1 MLWKLI
7 TGSDISHI
15 EGLIPHK
22 YGSSAVEIPGARSLI
37 SSIPT
42 STPWSIV
49 TSGTRPL
56 VTGWLSV
63 LKLPSPE
70 NLVVAE
76 DVENGKPDP
85 TCYLMGLQKL
95 GMEGRADEV
104 LVLEDSPAGIRAGK
118 NAGCKVLAVV
128 TSHTPQQ
135 VVDAG
140 ADWVVRDLAS
150 VRVVG
155 AGAQAQG
162 VTIEIKDGLLDS
174 FMKSSSSGT

>member
-1 MLWKLI
+1 M
-7 TGSDISHI
+7 

-22 YGSSAVEIPGARSLI
+22 YGSSAIEIPGARSLI
-37 SSIPT
+37 SSIPRP
-42 STPWSIV
+42 TPWAIV

-63 LKLPSPE
+63 LKLPCPE

-76 DVENGKPDP
+76 DVKDGKPDP

-118 NAGCKVLAVV
+118 TAGCKVLAVV

-140 ADWVVRDLAS
+140 ADWVVRDLTS
-150 VRVVG
+150 VKVVG
-155 AGAQAQG
+155 NAPQARG
-162 VTIEIKDGLLDS
+162 VTLEIKDALLDQL
-174 FMKSSSSGT
+174 MKNSSSSAT

>member
-1 MLWKLI
+1 M
-7 TGSDISHI
+7 
-15 EGLIPHK
+15 EGLIPQQ
-22 YGSSAVEIPGARSLI
+22 YGSSAVEIPGARDLI
-37 SSIPT
+37 SSIPV
-42 STPWSIV
+42 STPWAIV

-56 VTGWLSV
+56 VTGWLSI

-70 NLVVAE
+70 YLVVAE

-95 GMEGRADEV
+95 GMEGRAGEI

-118 NAGCKVLAVV
+118 MAGCKVLAVV
-128 TSHTPQQ
+128 TSHSVQH

-155 AGAQAQG
+155 TGREAPR
-162 VTIEIKDGLLDS
+162 VTLEIKNALL
-174 FMKSSSSGT
+174 K